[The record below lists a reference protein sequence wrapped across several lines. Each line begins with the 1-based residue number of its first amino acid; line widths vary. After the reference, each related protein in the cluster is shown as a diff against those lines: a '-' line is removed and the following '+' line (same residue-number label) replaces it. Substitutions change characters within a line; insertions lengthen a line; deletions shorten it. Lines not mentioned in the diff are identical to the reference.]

1 MAMQTDQD
9 LVARLREDDPS
20 PALRELFRRH
30 GRMVERTVLR
40 QVRDEHLAQDV
51 CQAVFWIL
59 LRKAGS
65 LKEPGEI
72 GGWLHRTATL
82 AARNALRMEARRRQH
97 EEAARKMTRTTAGKP
112 APEWPEGFDEALAR
126 LPDIY
131 REAIV
136 LRFLEG
142 RSLSEIGR
150 SLDLSDKA
158 VDMRVSRGVER
169 LRKALAGAVPGLTV
183 AALTGILATEA
194 SAAAVPGTLVALA
207 TVEIGTRAASIA
219 KGAMNAM
226 FWMKMKAV
234 VASAC
239 AAAMLVGVGVAS
251 VQEKDSGKLSVA
263 EIEKVHRLIKPQ
275 PGESRWME
283 IDWYPSVW
291 EARRKAA
298 AEGKALFLW
307 AGSGGAP
314 SAGC

>member
-1 MAMQTDQD
+1 MQTDQD
-9 LVARLREDDPS
+9 LIARLREGDPS
-20 PALRELFRRH
+20 PALSELFRRH
-30 GRMVERTVLR
+30 GRMVERTVQR

-65 LKEPGEI
+65 LKGTGEI

-82 AARNALRMEARRRQH
+82 VARNALRVEARRRQH
-97 EEAARKMTRTTAGKP
+97 EEAARTMTQKSAR

-131 REAIV
+131 REAVV
-136 LRFLEG
+136 LRYLEG
-142 RSLSEIGR
+142 RSLSEIGK
-150 SLDLSDKA
+150 SLALTDKA
-158 VDMRVSRGVER
+158 VDMRVARGVER
-169 LRKALAGAVPGLTV
+169 LRKALAVAVPGLTA

-194 SAAAVPGTLVALA
+194 SAATAAGPLAAAALGTA
-207 TVEIGTRAASIA
+207 EMGTRVASIA
-219 KGAMNAM
+219 KGAMKAM

-234 VASAC
+234 VAGAC
-239 AAAMLVGVGVAS
+239 AAALLAGVGVAS
-251 VQEKDSGKLSVA
+251 VQEKESKQFA
-263 EIEKVHRLIKPQ
+263 EIEKIHALIKPQ
-275 PGESRWME
+275 SGESRWME

-291 EARRKAA
+291 EARKKAA
-298 AEGKALFLW
+298 AEGKPLFLW